1 MAWYQS
7 FEDLEINIFYLFP
20 FKSSKHWI
28 LFLRGHPVSY
38 ICYCKMY
45 SITQAY
51 FFKILPMVNIFF
63 DYVKHLT
70 LFQMKEGDDFANW
83 NRVYLLTTLLNK
95 Q

>member
-1 MAWYQS
+1 
-7 FEDLEINIFYLFP
+7 
-20 FKSSKHWI
+20 
-28 LFLRGHPVSY
+28 
-38 ICYCKMY
+38 
-45 SITQAY
+45 
-51 FFKILPMVNIFF
+51 MVNIFF